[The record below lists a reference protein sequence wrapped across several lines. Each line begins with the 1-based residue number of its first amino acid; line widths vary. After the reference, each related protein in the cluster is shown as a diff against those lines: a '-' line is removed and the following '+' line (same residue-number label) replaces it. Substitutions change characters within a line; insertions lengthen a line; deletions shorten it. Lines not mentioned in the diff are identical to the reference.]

1 MAAMTPSVMEAL
13 RLSGGLNA
21 GTALEMASVPV
32 MAEHPPENAR
42 STIHSRAAPWSVVAV
57 LLERDRLQAPT

>member
-1 MAAMTPSVMEAL
+1 MAAMIPSVIEAL
-13 RLSGGLNA
+13 RLSGGLKA

-42 STIHSRAAPWSVVAV
+42 RRSRRRAAPWMVVAV
-57 LLERDRLQAPT
+57 ATRLAPAADRP